1 MNFYCISDQLNAA
14 FVSKNIYKYYIYI
27 YIYTHF
33 KFNKNDKCMQQHFKT
48 WNMYFFFRVGN
59 VSSPQRWCLRSLRA
73 PERWLP
79 STWSHWTP
87 HTSTTEA
94 ETSSALDL
102 QLQEHVCSPETLR
115 IMENTS
121 LLHAQRSQ
129 TSSTAHLVS
138 NPSLSGS
145 FNEYACIPGS
155 HLAGKCP
162 CRPCR
167 PGKSWRLGGKK
178 TRM

>member
-1 MNFYCISDQLNAA
+1 
-14 FVSKNIYKYYIYI
+14 
-27 YIYTHF
+27 
-33 KFNKNDKCMQQHFKT
+33 MQQHFKT

-178 TRM
+178 DQDVRHHQTWRCIQRSGAAETGKVEVMSFWELKSSNVQVIFL

>member
-1 MNFYCISDQLNAA
+1 
-14 FVSKNIYKYYIYI
+14 
-27 YIYTHF
+27 
-33 KFNKNDKCMQQHFKT
+33 MQQHFKT
-48 WNMYFFFRVGN
+48 WNMYFFFRVGK

-115 IMENTS
+115 IKNTS

-167 PGKSWRLGGKK
+167 QERVDAWEKKRPGCK
-178 TRM
+178 TSSDMEVHTEVWSCWNRQGWSNELLRA